1 MRKPEP
7 AFASSAAED
16 AWELSDPWPGMLMRR
31 AVLKDAKV
39 VSEKFQRVPLEKDP
53 WAALE
58 WAEREYRR

>member
-31 AVLKDAKV
+31 AVVKDGKV
-39 VSEKFQRVPLEKDP
+39 VSEKFQRVPLDKDL